1 MVDGLSNRIEQLLCA
16 VNGDEDA
23 FNRLAE
29 AERLDVYLRRGRLY
43 ASAIGQSH
51 TARLAGGLVF
61 GQPIPGQPFEP
72 KSRLSTGCIL
82 PVRVS

>member
-1 MVDGLSNRIEQLLCA
+1 MANGLSNRIEQLLCA

-51 TARLAGGLVF
+51 TARLASGLVF
-61 GQPIPGQPFEP
+61 EHRISGSAFQP
-72 KSRLSTGCIL
+72 KSRLSASFIIPEWL
-82 PVRVS
+82 S